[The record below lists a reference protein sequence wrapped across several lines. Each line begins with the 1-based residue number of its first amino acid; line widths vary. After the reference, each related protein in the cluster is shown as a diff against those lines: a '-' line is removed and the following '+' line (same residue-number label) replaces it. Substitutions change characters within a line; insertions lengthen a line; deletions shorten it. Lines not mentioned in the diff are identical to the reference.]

1 VVGGSPYTAEDTR
14 PAADLDPA
22 VNEYLDALKRE
33 HVKAA
38 TEDLD
43 APINVNRARKFL
55 LDCVAQGKV
64 AVEGHMGDQF
74 TFVISCKVM
83 NLGISEEMTTA
94 LLTELW
100 NPHCVPP
107 WDEDELA
114 CKVENA
120 ARYAQNE
127 AGAWAAGSSEEA
139 FGSVLD
145 TLDLSDL
152 PEEEPVARPTRERF
166 KLWTPGE
173 LRKRPPPSW
182 LIPDLFPAEGI
193 SVLFGPPGSLKSYLA
208 IRWAAELATLG
219 TGVVYVAGEGANGI
233 AQRLF
238 AWQQANG
245 VGDDLPLWI
254 MDEAPWAADDE
265 AKLAFCKKLETV
277 KPQLVVIDTLAR
289 TAVGLNE
296 NDARDMGMMV
306 SFLDA
311 IKTKLGCAVLVIHH
325 TGKEEGRGMRGSN
338 ALEGAVDAA
347 FQVSRNKGL
356 RAVSVRCIR
365 QKDAPE
371 REEPWCFEGRE
382 IGGQMVLQ
390 PVSFKEY
397 SELTKVQDTLQPVE
411 IGRLLR
417 ELKAVGLE
425 NGVSTN
431 VLAFEMVNRANPE
444 LTEEAREA
452 LVKRQERILAK
463 LSRTKLE
470 AYCTG
475 VGPSLLWFLP

>member
-1 VVGGSPYTAEDTR
+1 VE
-14 PAADLDPA
+14 LDPQVGA
-22 VNEYLDALKRE
+22 FLEALKRE
-33 HVKAA
+33 HAKSVGH
-38 TEDLD
+38 DLD
-43 APINVNRARKFL
+43 QPQNVARARKFL
-55 LDCVAQGKV
+55 LDSVARGDV

-83 NLGISEEMTTA
+83 NLGVSEETTAA

-145 TLDLSDL
+145 TLDLDD
-152 PEEEPVARPTRERF
+152 PEEEPAARPQRERF

-182 LIPDLFPAEGI
+182 LIPDLFPAEGV

-208 IRWAAELATLG
+208 IRWAAELAALG
-219 TGVVYVAGEGANGI
+219 IGVVYVAGEGANGI

-254 MDEAPWAADDE
+254 MDEAPWAADDK

-277 KPQLVVIDTLAR
+277 KPQLVILDTLAR
-289 TAVGLNE
+289 SAVGLNE
-296 NDARDMGMMV
+296 NDAKDMGLMI

-311 IKTKLGCAVLVIHH
+311 IKVKLRTAVLVVHH

-347 FQVSRNKGL
+347 FQVTRNKGL
-356 RAVSVRCIR
+356 RAVSVRCTR

-371 REEPWCFEGRE
+371 REEPWCFEGRD

-390 PVSFKEY
+390 PVTFKEY
-397 SELTKVQDTLQPVE
+397 SDLTKVQDTLQPVE
-411 IGRLLR
+411 IGRILR
-417 ELKAVGLE
+417 ELSAVGVE

-431 VLAFEMVNRANPE
+431 VLAYDMVNRANPE
-444 LTEEAREA
+444 LTEEARET
-452 LVKRQERILAK
+452 LVKRQEKVLAK
-463 LSRTKLE
+463 LSRTRLE